1 MKNMKTLAIG
11 LGLLA
16 MSLTAAAQRD
26 WGCTPEK
33 QQEMMEPVS
42 LYQDAMKQ
50 YKASKDGRYLE
61 ETYPRWQTIVANCP
75 KQSKNLY
82 LNGATILKY
91 LINNAKTAAS
101 RDSLISELMAMY
113 DTRIENYGERAEVLA
128 RKAMDYEALK
138 PSDVKGYYDIY
149 AAAVEA
155 GGTDLEAAYA
165 VKYLEATIKY
175 VKAGLAEPTLVVDNY
190 DAVSEVLEAQLIAN
204 AADSA
209 KAALIRGYIGGVEAA
224 FSPYADC
231 GQLVEIYAKKF
242 EADPENIDLLKKI
255 SGILMKKG
263 CTNEPLFFATTEK
276 LYSLEPSPS
285 IAVRMGKMCIQKQK
299 YSEAAKYLNDAVKD
313 LTETKDRYNAY
324 LLLGIAYGATNSYSA
339 ARSAFN
345 RAAEIDPTKG
355 EPYRQIAQLYA
366 QSSATASE
374 DNIHGRSAYWA
385 AVDKAN
391 KAKQVDPSPENVE
404 AADAQIARYR
414 AYFPAQADAFMAGL
428 ENGQRFT
435 VPGWI
440 GESTIVRTK

>member
-1 MKNMKTLAIG
+1 MKNIKTLALG

-16 MSLTAAAQRD
+16 MSFGASAQRN
-26 WGCTPEK
+26 WGCTPE
-33 QQEMMEPVS
+33 QQESMMEPVS

-50 YKASKDGRYLE
+50 YKATKDGRYLE
-61 ETYPRWQTIVANCP
+61 ETYPRWQTIVATCP
-75 KQSKNLY
+75 QQSKNLY
-82 LNGATILKY
+82 LNGATIIKY
-91 LINNAKTAAS
+91 LINKTKEADV
-101 RDSLISELMAMY
+101 RDSLIAELMAMY
-113 DTRIENYGERAEVLA
+113 DTRIANFGERPEVLA
-128 RKAMDYEALK
+128 RKAMDYQALK
-138 PSDVKGYYDIY
+138 PDDIKGYYEIY
-149 AAAVEA
+149 SQAIAA
-155 GGTDLEAAYA
+155 GGKDLEAAYA
-165 VKYLEATIKY
+165 VKYMEATIKY
-175 VKAGLAEPTLVVDNY
+175 VKAGFAEPTLVVDNY
-190 DAVSEVLEAQLIAN
+190 DVVSEVLEAQLIAN
-204 AADSA
+204 AADTA
-209 KAALIRGYIGGVEAA
+209 KTNLIRGYIEGVEAA
-224 FSPYADC
+224 FAPFADC

-242 EADPENIDLLKKI
+242 EADPTNIDLLKKI

-263 CTNEPLFFATTEK
+263 CTDVPLFFSTTEK
-276 LYSLEPSPS
+276 LYSLEPSPA
-285 IAVRMGKMCIQKQK
+285 IAVRMGKMCISKQR
-299 YSEAAKYLNDAVKD
+299 YSDAAKYLNDAVDK

-366 QSSATASE
+366 QSSSTASE

-385 AVDKAN
+385 AVDKAT
-391 KAKQVDPSPENVE
+391 KAKQVDPSPANVE

-440 GESTIVRTK
+440 GESTVVRTK